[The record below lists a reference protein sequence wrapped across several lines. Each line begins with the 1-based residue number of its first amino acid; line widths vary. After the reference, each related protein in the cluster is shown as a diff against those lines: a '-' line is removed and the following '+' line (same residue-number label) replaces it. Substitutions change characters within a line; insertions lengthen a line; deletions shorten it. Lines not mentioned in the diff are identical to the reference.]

1 MIKKKRTHKLP
12 ILEIGKRKTE
22 QERKIEV
29 GKEGGKERAHR
40 RSPFSELRRV
50 SGR

>member
-12 ILEIGKRKTE
+12 ILEIGKRNRTKE
-22 QERKIEV
+22 KEVER
-29 GKEGGKERAHR
+29 EGGKEKAHR
-40 RSPFSELRRV
+40 RSLFSELRRV